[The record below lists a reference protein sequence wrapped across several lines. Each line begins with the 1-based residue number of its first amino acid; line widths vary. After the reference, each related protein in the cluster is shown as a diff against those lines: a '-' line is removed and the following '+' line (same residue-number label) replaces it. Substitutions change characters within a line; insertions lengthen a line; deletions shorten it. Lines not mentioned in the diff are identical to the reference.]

1 MTGYEYELKENKANC
16 KKKETKEEEKA
27 KDPKEDKAATT
38 CASSG
43 SLTQYTM
50 LLFVLG
56 VIVA

>member
-43 SLTQYTM
+43 SLT
-50 LLFVLG
+50 
-56 VIVA
+56 